1 MAKRFYP
8 LEVAGCKRA
17 LPVMNISETK
27 AIAAFVILGDVE
39 IVIKTAH
46 ELAKKVP
53 KDADYVM
60 TAETKGIP
68 LAAELAK
75 NLGHETYMVARKSVK
90 AYMDNP
96 IWVEDESIT
105 TEGKQKLYLSESDVN
120 LIRGK
125 RVLLVDDVISTGG
138 SMKALRELAEK
149 AGAEVICQVRF
160 WRKVKR
166 LGGMILFISHLF
178 RYWTRN
184 KKKAVLS
191 ETAFYTFQ
199 PY

>member
-8 LEVAGCKRA
+8 LEVAGCKRK

-39 IVIKTAH
+39 IVMKTAH
-46 ELAKKVP
+46 ELAEKVP

-75 NLGHETYMVARKSVK
+75 NLGHKTYMVARKSVK
-90 AYMDNP
+90 AYMENP
-96 IWVEDESIT
+96 IWVKDESIT

-125 RVLLVDDVISTGG
+125 RILLVDDVISTGG

-149 AGAEVICQVRF
+149 AGAEVICQAA
-160 WRKVKR
+160 
-166 LGGMILFISHLF
+166 ILAEGEAIGRDDIIYL
-178 RYWTRN
+178 
-184 KKKAVLS
+184 APLPLL
-191 ETAFYTFQ
+191 EAE
-199 PY
+199 

>member
-8 LEVAGCKRA
+8 LEVAGCKRS

-39 IVIKTAH
+39 IVEKAAH
-46 ELAKKVP
+46 ELVKKVP
-53 KDADYVM
+53 KEADYIM

-75 NLGHETYMVARKSVK
+75 NLGHKTYMVARKSVK
-90 AYMDNP
+90 AYMENP

-125 RVLLVDDVISTGG
+125 HILLVDDVISTGG

-149 AGAEVICQVRF
+149 AGAEVICQAA
-160 WRKVKR
+160 
-166 LGGMILFISHLF
+166 ILAEGEAMERDDIIYL
-178 RYWTRN
+178 
-184 KKKAVLS
+184 APLPLLDA
-191 ETAFYTFQ
+191 E
-199 PY
+199 